1 MFDEAEEEVVFL
13 LIQHAGINDDTAA
26 IRIRRDIGV
35 FLKRVEGEHMDFHGA
50 KMSEHKW
57 GVACTYCIVLKESS
71 QRYEPCRA
79 ASSIIF
85 TGPQPA

>member
-1 MFDEAEEEVVFL
+1 
-13 LIQHAGINDDTAA
+13 
-26 IRIRRDIGV
+26 
-35 FLKRVEGEHMDFHGA
+35 MDFHGA